1 MPDGVQ
7 VYRAPYICTGWLP
20 VNRES
25 LAPEATVCG
34 GLEYRPGVSDTAGR
48 TLRRLQLPKG
58 VFYTTYCVAE
68 KS

>member
-1 MPDGVQ
+1 M
-7 VYRAPYICTGWLP
+7 VYKCTEQRTSVRAGWLP